1 MKWLSYIASLKS
13 DTKLT
18 IGGEINR
25 GAYGTVYEG
34 KLNGK
39 QVAVKRLH
47 NLLLEGEHDS
57 ESTESVCQ
65 QFLQPAHLLQQLSHP
80 HIVKIITFYDSK
92 DGDHVLVMERLYC
105 DLRECLE
112 RHAGSL
118 PRQRQIDFC
127 LQIADAVHYL
137 HSQQPPVVYRDLSV
151 KKVLTLDGILK
162 LGSSLLAA
170 RLPSRGYFDD
180 RAPGVIP
187 YMPPE
192 ALVDRPHYNEK
203 IDVFSLGVLM
213 LEIATQYPSV
223 HKIFGV
229 GMIPEIQRRAK
240 DLSRLPE
247 DHPLKPIILQCLR
260 DDPGERPDSGA
271 VFRMLSEG
279 ETFSLTEAF
288 CLVCLYVK

>member
-1 MKWLSYIASLKS
+1 MLGAS
-13 DTKLT
+13 
-18 IGGEINR
+18 R
-25 GAYGTVYEG
+25 W
-34 KLNGK
+34 
-39 QVAVKRLH
+39 
-47 NLLLEGEHDS
+47 
-57 ESTESVCQ
+57 
-65 QFLQPAHLLQQLSHP
+65 QP
-80 HIVKIITFYDSK
+80 
-92 DGDHVLVMERLYC
+92 
-105 DLRECLE
+105 
-112 RHAGSL
+112 

-170 RLPSRGYFDD
+170 RLPSCGYFDD

-192 ALVDRPHYNEK
+192 ALVDRPHYNEN